1 MTSPTQ
7 RLCKSLNIPN
17 TRPRRDSGSKDRYPA
32 GPYPDLPH
40 HEPCPACPPDRKLSD
55 LPWHAKLFPCLI
67 MSDSYEDRAREE
79 KRKWREK
86 RIKDDPCLYITLFA
100 LMVVVTIIFISYHS
114 NHADSLRHVSSPS
127 SARSIRGMSF
137 RPPHPGDFGGPSFYA
152 PQMYPYRPYYVP
164 PGLAP
169 VANLGYTGGS
179 PMTYNFQP
187 FPPRRSASLPRPPP
201 SVDDQ
206 QLVRKPSKP
215 RKPHKS
221 LKLPCGRKV
230 DITKKNLYIK

>member
-1 MTSPTQ
+1 
-7 RLCKSLNIPN
+7 
-17 TRPRRDSGSKDRYPA
+17 
-32 GPYPDLPH
+32 
-40 HEPCPACPPDRKLSD
+40 
-55 LPWHAKLFPCLI
+55 
-67 MSDSYEDRAREE
+67 
-79 KRKWREK
+79 
-86 RIKDDPCLYITLFA
+86 
-100 LMVVVTIIFISYHS
+100 
-114 NHADSLRHVSSPS
+114 
-127 SARSIRGMSF
+127 MSF

-152 PQMYPYRPYYVP
+152 PQMYPYRPYYAP

-206 QLVRKPSKP
+206 RSVRKPSKP

-230 DITKKNLYIK
+230 DITKKNLYIKQWRDKKLPFNWACCWVLALLILLIVFLLITINHQDWLWSLFEYSNLDTTEEHSTRNATFDVTNKSTQEVSEWNVSLAFITTTPQ